1 MSTSPAAAPR
11 GLRGVLALGGSAL
24 PVFAFLARLP
34 AALCPIGTLLLINA
48 RDGIGEAGAVA
59 AALWLGQAV
68 GGPVIGRLADRRG
81 HRPVLLAACAANATV
96 LAALVAAV
104 LGGLPPAARIALAVA
119 AGLTVPQVGPLA
131 RARWARLAGPDKALL
146 GSALSF
152 DTTLD
157 EVGFMV
163 GPALAGILA
172 VTVHPA
178 SALVLAAV
186 LILVFG
192 TLFAVHPTAPGPV
205 EAAGARA
212 DVRLWSPGLLLL
224 FALALLQGAAWGG
237 ANTGVNALARA
248 LGEPGTA
255 GLVWSAMAVT
265 SSVAG
270 FVTVAR
276 PGSADLTVRLRWTIA
291 VQALLTLPL
300 LAVSGLWGATFAVAG
315 IGLAVAP
322 HLIALFGLVERAGPA
337 ERMGEAMTVLGS
349 GLIVGQ
355 ALAAAVAGP
364 LAGAYGYRAAFAVA
378 CAAAAASA
386 VLALTC
392 TGPAAGTAASPDAG
406 TTDGAGG
413 GTTGSASPGTA
424 DGPGAGT
431 ASSPGAGATHSP
443 GTGTAGTPGAGTT
456 DSRSAGAPR
465 SAGTADSPGAGAA
478 SSPGAG
484 ANARRWDRLRP
495 ALSPVRTWPP
505 APSPGPP
512 GSSPERPRPRR

>member
-1 MSTSPAAAPR
+1 MPTTTPDAPP
-11 GLRGVLALGGSAL
+11 GVPKSGFRAVFALGGPAL
-24 PVFAFLARLP
+24 PVHAFLARLP

-48 RDGIGEAGAVA
+48 RDGIGAAGAVA
-59 AALWLGQAV
+59 AALWLGQAL

-81 HRPVLLAACAANATV
+81 HRPVLLTACAANAAV

-104 LGGLPPAARIALAVA
+104 LGGLPPAARMGLAVA

-131 RARWARLAGPDKALL
+131 RARWARLAGADETLL

-192 TLFAVHPTAPGPV
+192 TLFALHPTAPGPV
-205 EAAGARA
+205 GAAGTAPQTGTGARGG
-212 DVRLWSPGLLLL
+212 VRLWSPGLALL
-224 FALALLQGAAWGG
+224 FAMAVLQGAAWSG
-237 ANTGVNALARA
+237 ANTGVNALAGS
-248 LGEPGTA
+248 LGRPGAA
-255 GLVWSAMAVT
+255 GPVWAAMAVT

-270 FVTVAR
+270 FVTVSR
-276 PGSADLTVRLRWTIA
+276 PGSAGLAVRLRWTIGIQA
-291 VQALLTLPL
+291 VLTLPL
-300 LAVSGLWGATFAVAG
+300 LAVSGLWGATAAVAG

-337 ERMGEAMTVLGS
+337 ERMGEAMTVVGS

-364 LAGAYGYRAAFAVA
+364 LAAAYGYRAAFAVS

-386 VLALTC
+386 VVALT
-392 TGPAAGTAASPDAG
+392 AAGRVRF
-406 TTDGAGG
+406 
-413 GTTGSASPGTA
+413 GSAAPATDAVTRTATPPATSPG
-424 DGPGAGT
+424 
-431 ASSPGAGATHSP
+431 
-443 GTGTAGTPGAGTT
+443 
-456 DSRSAGAPR
+456 
-465 SAGTADSPGAGAA
+465 
-478 SSPGAG
+478 
-484 ANARRWDRLRP
+484 RP
-495 ALSPVRTWPP
+495 
-505 APSPGPP
+505 PS
-512 GSSPERPRPRR
+512 